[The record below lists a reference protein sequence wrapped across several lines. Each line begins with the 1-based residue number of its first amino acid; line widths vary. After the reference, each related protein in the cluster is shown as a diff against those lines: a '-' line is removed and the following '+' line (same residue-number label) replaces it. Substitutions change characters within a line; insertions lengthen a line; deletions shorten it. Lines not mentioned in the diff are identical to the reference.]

1 MSVSIAPTEI
11 ETITSLSLVPE
22 LNEELSE
29 HSELELLK
37 ASCVVRQT
45 PISVTLGGPSI
56 CILTLGIVLAIHF
69 LDSYLAEAVVSI
81 VPVALLIHN
90 DYNNFLSLGPGG
102 TPATIQG
109 YIRITCLRMLSLR
122 DPFTAP
128 KPDPNRLPKAGVLS
142 AQVLPYRAGPRPV
155 VAGIAPQRQLD
166 QHGDRRCYFALRR
179 AMERLSAQNPTKFG
193 TERSCLEKH
202 GLALFARHPLQT
214 NCQGEICHVHDSDHS
229 MHMSLHP
236 DDIKEILQ
244 KGWGQRH
251 PLAWKGKYIQMPVAQ
266 EFVMVYAPRG
276 KILNKDLSF
285 LRFSCQND
293 DADPFSFLI
302 FAFCS
307 MWSTLA
313 YKYIIYR

>member
-1 MSVSIAPTEI
+1 MSVSIAPTET

-37 ASCVVRQT
+37 ASCIVRQT

-266 EFVMVYAPRG
+266 EFVMVYAPRDEMELDIVC
-276 KILNKDLSF
+276 KIIS
-285 LRFSCQND
+285 
-293 DADPFSFLI
+293 AAI
-302 FAFCS
+302 
-307 MWSTLA
+307 WYTLA
-313 YKYIIYR
+313 EDVKMSLK

>member
-1 MSVSIAPTEI
+1 MVELLRPPDSTYPSPLHRCPAVMSVSIAPT

-22 LNEELSE
+22 LNEEPSE
-29 HSELELLK
+29 QSSELELLK
-37 ASCVVRQT
+37 ASCIVRQT
-45 PISVTLGGPSI
+45 PISVTLDGPSI
-56 CILTLGIVLAIHF
+56 CVLALGIVLAIHF
-69 LDSYLAEAVVSI
+69 LDSYLAEAVVSV
-81 VPVALLIHN
+81 VPVALLIRN

-109 YIRITCLRMLSLR
+109 YIRITCLRMLCLR

-128 KPDPNRLPKAGVLS
+128 EPDPNRLPKAGVLS

-166 QHGDRRCYFALRR
+166 QHGSQRCYFALRR
-179 AMERLSAQNPTKFG
+179 AMERLSKQNPTKFG

-276 KILNKDLSF
+276 KILNKNCVLFKVFLSE
-285 LRFSCQND
+285 
-293 DADPFSFLI
+293 
-302 FAFCS
+302 
-307 MWSTLA
+307 
-313 YKYIIYR
+313 